1 MQEVMVPLLPPL
13 WFNIIIIQTQ
23 VMIGVNNRV
32 LKIQECLR
40 IRTIDTEWQVV
51 LLSSEQDKGQL
62 QEDTML

>member
-32 LKIQECLR
+32 LRIQECL
-40 IRTIDTEWQVV
+40 RTIDTEWQVV

>member
-32 LKIQECLR
+32 LKIKECL
-40 IRTIDTEWQVV
+40 RTIDTEWQVV